1 MLCTNSIIH
10 SPRTD
15 FKYSVIYRKV
25 PFDKSEFSK
34 ISSGVFIA
42 CLDDIKKAWLQVL
55 ILIFAL

>member
-1 MLCTNSIIH
+1 MLCTNSII
-10 SPRTD
+10 SFSSD
-15 FKYSVIYRKV
+15 WFQVCVIYRKV

-55 ILIFAL
+55 ILTFAS